1 MKKRVISGAV
11 VLALAVL
18 SLASTSASAQV
29 KSVDETSCGT
39 AAAFC
44 IGLVTDT
51 GRVDDKSFN
60 QSAWEGAKA
69 AAAALGG
76 FAKYIETVDPKD
88 YASNI
93 DLFAA
98 KRYNVIVTVGF
109 LMADATAV
117 AVKKHPNIKFIGV
130 DQFNGG
136 MDANYSGLVFPED
149 KAGFMVGYLAG
160 YLTKTNKIAAVLG
173 TSTVPAVTRYGE
185 GYKNGIAYAAK
196 QRGKKIKTT
205 LVYHAPD
212 NAFNDPAWGA
222 TTAAQL
228 LSQGYD
234 VIFGVGGKTGNGA
247 LGKAAKKKNVY
258 CIGVDTDQ
266 WGILPEAHP
275 CLVTSALK
283 LINKGVQ
290 TLIKSAKSGT
300 FKSGNFIGDAGM
312 APYHDF
318 AKKIPSAVQKKVVAL
333 NAKVLSGA
341 IPTGVK

>member
-1 MKKRVISGAV
+1 MKKKVISGAV
-11 VLALAVL
+11 VLALAIL

-29 KSVDETSCGT
+29 KAVDETTCGT
-39 AAAFC
+39 ATGFC
-44 IGLVTDT
+44 VGLVTDV

-69 AAAALGG
+69 AASALGG
-76 FAKYIETVDPKD
+76 FSKYIETVDPKD
-88 YASNI
+88 YSTNI

-98 KRYNVIVTVGF
+98 KKYKVIVTVGF

-117 AVKKHPNIKFIGV
+117 AVKKYPNIKFIGV

-136 MDANYSGLVFPED
+136 TDANYSGLVFPED

-160 YLTKTNKIAAVLG
+160 YLTKTNKVAAVLG

-222 TTAAQL
+222 TTAGQL
-228 LSQGYD
+228 LSQGFD

-247 LGKAAKKKNVY
+247 LGKVAKKKNVY

-266 WGILPEAHP
+266 WGMLPEARA

-290 TLIKSAKSGT
+290 SLVKSVKSGS
-300 FKSGNFIGDAGM
+300 FKGGNFIGDAGM
-312 APYHDF
+312 APYHNF
-318 AKKIPSAVQKKVVAL
+318 SKKVPSTVQKKVVAL

>member
-76 FAKYIETVDPKD
+76 FAKCIETVDPKD

-117 AVKKHPNIKFIGV
+117 AVKKYPNIKFIGV

-136 MDANYSGLVFPED
+136 TDANYSGLVFPEA

-185 GYKNGIAYAAK
+185 ARRSRQLWSIT
-196 QRGKKIKTT
+196 RLTMLLTIP
-205 LVYHAPD
+205 L
-212 NAFNDPAWGA
+212 GA
-222 TTAAQL
+222 Q
-228 LSQGYD
+228 
-234 VIFGVGGKTGNGA
+234 
-247 LGKAAKKKNVY
+247 
-258 CIGVDTDQ
+258 
-266 WGILPEAHP
+266 PPRH
-275 CLVTSALK
+275 
-283 LINKGVQ
+283 
-290 TLIKSAKSGT
+290 
-300 FKSGNFIGDAGM
+300 NFSRRAM
-312 APYHDF
+312 
-318 AKKIPSAVQKKVVAL
+318 
-333 NAKVLSGA
+333 
-341 IPTGVK
+341 T